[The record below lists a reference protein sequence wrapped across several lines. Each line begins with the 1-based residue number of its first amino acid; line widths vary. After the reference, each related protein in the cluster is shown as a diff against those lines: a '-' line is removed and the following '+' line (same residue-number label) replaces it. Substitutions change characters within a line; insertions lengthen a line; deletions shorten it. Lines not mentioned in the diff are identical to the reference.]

1 LTAPLICRFS
11 YLSLTPD
18 GAKRTASEVRMEQE
32 IRNIFLNV
40 KQILDN
46 RELHDKFKKLKN
58 I

>member
-1 LTAPLICRFS
+1 
-11 YLSLTPD
+11 
-18 GAKRTASEVRMEQE
+18 MEQE